1 MKTANKIENK
11 NTAGFQ
17 SEVLRQTQEK
27 VTRLLRIICQSE
39 TERGTFFFHSDT
51 GTGKTTGFIRA
62 VIDLVKTGNTFG
74 IAVHYQDLRVLNSPD
89 ILEVSLIDSNPQNNP
104 QPPQ

>member
-11 NTAGFQ
+11 HTADFR

-39 TERGTFFFHSDT
+39 TERGTFFFHSGT

-62 VIDLVKTGNTFG
+62 VIDLVKTGDTFG
-74 IAVHYQDLRVLNSPD
+74 IAVHYQDLTVLNSPD
-89 ILEVSLIDSNPQNNP
+89 ILEVSFFRLQSTK
-104 QPPQ
+104 